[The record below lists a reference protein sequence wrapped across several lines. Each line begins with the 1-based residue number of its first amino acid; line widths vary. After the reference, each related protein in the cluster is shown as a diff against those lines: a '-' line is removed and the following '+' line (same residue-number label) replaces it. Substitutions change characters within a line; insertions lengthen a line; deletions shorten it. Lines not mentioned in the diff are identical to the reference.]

1 MVYQLILTDRE
12 LSYDNY
18 SEDFLIGFFPTQAQ
32 AEETAR
38 YYLENVQGFCE
49 YDCTYRTVKKEI
61 AGNPDHVVP
70 ESVWFVQG
78 WNTNEYLDEI
88 DIVESPCFLTEERA
102 QEECR
107 LMQRANERAEWA
119 VSCYR
124 IGELHWTDGFVRV

>member
-1 MVYQLILTDRE
+1 MVYRLILTDRE

-18 SEDFLIGFFPTQAQ
+18 SQDFLIGFFLTQGQ

-49 YDCTYRTVKKEI
+49 YDCTYGIVKKEI
-61 AGNPDHVVP
+61 ADNPDHIAP
-70 ESVWFVQG
+70 KSVWFVQG

-107 LMQRANERAEWA
+107 LMQRANERTEWA
-119 VSCYR
+119 VSCYC
-124 IGELHWTDGFVRV
+124 IGDLHWKDGFVRV

>member
-1 MVYQLILTDRE
+1 MVYRLILTDRE

-18 SEDFLIGFFPTQAQ
+18 SQDFLIGFFLTQGQ

-49 YDCTYRTVKKEI
+49 YDCTFGIVKKEI
-61 AGNPDHVVP
+61 ADNSDHIAP
-70 ESVWFVQG
+70 KSVWFVQG

-107 LMQRANERAEWA
+107 LMQRANERTEWA
-119 VSCYR
+119 VSCYC
-124 IGELHWTDGFVRV
+124 IGDLHWKDGFVRV